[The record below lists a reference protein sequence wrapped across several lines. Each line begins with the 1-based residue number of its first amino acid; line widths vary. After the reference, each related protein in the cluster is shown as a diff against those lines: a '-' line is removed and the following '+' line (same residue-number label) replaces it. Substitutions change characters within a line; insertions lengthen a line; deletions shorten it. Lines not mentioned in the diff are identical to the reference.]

1 MDMTKSNL
9 YREFSKLS
17 LNSIK
22 SVQNG
27 QSLNDLDLY
36 LHVERPVESVLRQ
49 KMRDIDQC
57 GGGIVLLIGSA
68 GDGKSHLLS
77 RLRSEFDWDSS
88 SYYNDATASCSPNK
102 TAVQTLIV
110 LDIDNRCMI

>member
-49 KMRDIDQC
+49 KKRHRSMWRGYCPFDRKC
-57 GGGIVLLIGSA
+57 WGREVASV
-68 GDGKSHLLS
+68 KSL
-77 RLRSEFDWDSS
+77 E
-88 SYYNDATASCSPNK
+88 
-102 TAVQTLIV
+102 VGV
-110 LDIDNRCMI
+110 